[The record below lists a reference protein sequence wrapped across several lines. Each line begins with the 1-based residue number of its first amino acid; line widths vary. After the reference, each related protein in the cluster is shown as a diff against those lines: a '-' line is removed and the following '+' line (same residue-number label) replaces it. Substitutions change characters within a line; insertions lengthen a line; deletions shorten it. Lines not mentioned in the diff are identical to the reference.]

1 MDSVEFI
8 SVARAQNEEIEQTHR
23 KEGGKLLNFIKRQVS
38 DDDDALDI
46 FQDVF
51 SQLTEAYR
59 GLETIERVGSWL
71 FRVAKNKIA
80 DLYRRKKPLPASRQ
94 QAIEDEDGAPTLSLL
109 DILPDLSGNPEE
121 QMLRASIWTAIEAA
135 IEDLP
140 ENQRFVFVS
149 HEFDE
154 LSFREIA
161 ELTGETE
168 NTLRMRKYHAVQ
180 YLRGRLAEWYL
191 D

>member
-1 MDSVEFI
+1 MDSSQHI
-8 SVARAQNEEIEQTHR
+8 SVAEAQNERIEQTVR
-23 KEGGKLLNFIKRQVS
+23 KEGGKLRNFIKRQVR
-38 DDDDALDI
+38 DEEDASDI

-80 DLYRRKKPLPASRQ
+80 DLYRRKKPIPASRQ
-94 QAIEDEDGAPTLSLL
+94 LVVEDEDGMPGLSLL
-109 DILPDLSGNPEE
+109 DVLPDLSGSPEE
-121 QMLRASIWTAIEAA
+121 KMLRASMWSAIEAA
-135 IEDLP
+135 IDELP
-140 ENQRFVFVS
+140 ADQRFVFTQ
-149 HEFDE
+149 HEFEE

-168 NTLRMRKYHAVQ
+168 NTLRMRKYYAVQ
-180 YLRGRLAEWYL
+180 YLRSRLAEWYL

>member
-1 MDSVEFI
+1 MAE
-8 SVARAQNEEIEQTHR
+8 AQNEKIEETVQ
-23 KEGGKLLNFIKRQVS
+23 KEGGKLLNFIKRQVR

-51 SQLTEAYR
+51 SQLTETYR
-59 GLETIERVGSWL
+59 GLETIERVGAWL

-94 QAIEDEDGAPTLSLL
+94 QAIVDEDGAPTLSLM
-109 DILPDLSGNPEE
+109 DILPDLNGNPEE
-121 QMLRASIWTAIEAA
+121 QLLRASIWTAIEAA
-135 IEDLP
+135 IDELP
-140 ENQRFVFVS
+140 EHQRFVFVS
-149 HEFDE
+149 HEFEE
-154 LSFREIA
+154 LSFRELA

-180 YLRGRLAEWYL
+180 YLRARLAEWYL